1 MEDKY
6 SDTDR
11 LTANIT
17 VTEAKYIPYSIASK
31 TDFYNLKVYSFIF
44 LLEFQYLIFILVR
57 IFSFEYFVL

>member
-17 VTEAKYIPYSIASK
+17 VTEAKYILYSIASK